1 MVRPTV
7 SPVQARVLGAVLGVT
22 GFAFASISGMAGLT
36 ASASDWVHPGQDK
49 IWITEKGDKNAPP
62 QGRIATLDCGDL
74 SLWGNKL
81 DKHEGTFHI
90 VSDDPSGHDETIV
103 KDQDWKFAKDSD
115 QLQVVATIDGKELIN
130 KAEDHGDK
138 AADGRFRFD
147 VFFDQQPHQHIYFW
161 VKDNCHEGGGDNG
174 GGGES
179 NPTPVVQQPA
189 PPAPVV
195 AGTSTSQAPKA
206 VAAVPQTGADAPFL
220 TGMMLMSAGGG
231 ALGFARRLGRRRG
244 R

>member
-1 MVRPTV
+1 
-7 SPVQARVLGAVLGVT
+7 VT

-90 VSDDPSGHDETIV
+90 VSDDPSGHDETVV
-103 KDQDWKFAKDSD
+103 KDQDWQFKKDSD
-115 QLQVVATIDGKELIN
+115 QLQVVATIDGKQLIN

-138 AADGRFRFD
+138 AVDGRFRFD

-161 VKDNCHEGGGDNG
+161 VKDNCHEGGGEGNG
-174 GGGES
+174 GGGGETS
-179 NPTPVVQQPA
+179 KPTPVVQQQA
-189 PPAPVV
+189 PPPVV
-195 AGTSTSQAPKA
+195 AATTSKAPKA
-206 VAAVPQTGADAPFL
+206 AAVVPQTGADAPFL